1 MDISI
6 ERAIATYFNQW
17 LVAHPYL
24 TWIIS
29 HPLPSLGLLL
39 LTIFSLWG
47 LIKAIGRG
55 IEQIWL
61 FLLTTPFKLLQ
72 PIFRLM
78 WRSIPRI
85 FGHNNVSDEHTGSPE
100 MSMTPPAEIER
111 IIDRLHSLNQ
121 EQEILL
127 RELSTLADFTS
138 VRSAKEIISD
148 TQYRDLSAK
157 LPKLN

>member
-6 ERAIATYFNQW
+6 EHAIATYFAQW
-17 LVAHPYL
+17 LTAHPYL
-24 TWIIS
+24 AWTIS

-39 LTIFSLWG
+39 LTFFSLSG

-55 IEQIWL
+55 FEQIWL
-61 FLLTTPFKLLQ
+61 FLLKTPFKLLQ
-72 PIFRLM
+72 PMFRLM
-78 WRSIPRI
+78 WSSIERI
-85 FGHNNVSDEHTGSPE
+85 FGHNNSSKEQVESKA
-100 MSMTPPAEIER
+100 MSITHPAQIER

-127 RELSTLADFTS
+127 RELSTLTDSTPVPS
-138 VRSAKEIISD
+138 ETGIISD
-148 TQYRDLSAK
+148 TQYKDMSAK